1 MDESKEDSVKILY
14 GQLASQIQAA
24 IRARQP
30 NIGVM
35 ARVYVRDNYSSV
47 DDASTLPSSA
57 DDALDK
63 GWTGIEVFLTDCD
76 LDRDVLRV
84 KAEYRIE
91 AILAQQPSMLD
102 AGDDEEDG
110 GAADDNDNSSM
121 PRTENIVFRLP
132 RRHLDRFISEDNR
145 YVMFTKDIP
154 VTRDLQRDIDKFIK
168 QQLQE
173 TAQTPEDVYLVDLS
187 LRDMPVLR
195 AYCART
201 QSTVTLTA
209 VAPKQPTT
217 YHITIK

>member
-35 ARVYVRDNYSSV
+35 ARIYVRDNYSSV

-76 LDRDVLRV
+76 LDHDVLRV

-91 AILAQQPSMLD
+91 PILAQQPSMLD
-102 AGDDEEDG
+102 AGDDEE
-110 GAADDNDNSSM
+110 DDNDNSSM

-154 VTRDLQRDIDKFIK
+154 VTRDLQRDIDKFMK
-168 QQLQE
+168 QQQLLQE
-173 TAQTPEDVYLVDLS
+173 AAQKPEDVYLVDLS